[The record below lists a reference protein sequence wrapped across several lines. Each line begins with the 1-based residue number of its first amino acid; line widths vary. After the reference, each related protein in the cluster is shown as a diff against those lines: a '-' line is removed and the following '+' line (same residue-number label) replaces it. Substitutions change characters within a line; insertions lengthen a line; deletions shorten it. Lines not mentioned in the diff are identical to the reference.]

1 MEQEITFQIK
11 ESEKLMKIRKDNL
24 TELESSY
31 NFEKGRLKEIQ
42 DKVNFALKD
51 VTSVRDERIDNLLI
65 RKGELE
71 GDANQFRTFLEAAEK
86 YNSLTTEKQTLESDI
101 KHLSDSIEYK
111 EKLQE
116 NRKNEVKTFVE
127 SFALNFLKKDFE
139 READFKNARS
149 IDINYY
155 DNSVY
160 VDGDIR
166 NFSASSNF
174 YLKVASRF
182 SIFFSS
188 LEIETMRYPRF
199 ILCDNMEDKG
209 IEKERSQ
216 NFQNLVVE
224 TAEKYSKENYQIIFT
239 TSMISEELKDS
250 EYTVGDYYTITNKSL
265 KHI

>member
-1 MEQEITFQIK
+1 M
-11 ESEKLMKIRKDNL
+11 N
-24 TELESSY
+24 
-31 NFEKGRLKEIQ
+31 
-42 DKVNFALKD
+42 
-51 VTSVRDERIDNLLI
+51 
-65 RKGELE
+65 
-71 GDANQFRTFLEAAEK
+71 
-86 YNSLTTEKQTLESDI
+86 
-101 KHLSDSIEYK
+101 
-111 EKLQE
+111 
-116 NRKNEVKTFVE
+116 
-127 SFALNFLKKDFE
+127 KDFE

-160 VDGDIR
+160 VDGDVR

-182 SIFFSS
+182 SVFFSS
-188 LEIETMRYPRF
+188 IEIESMRYPRF

-224 TAEKYSKENYQIIFT
+224 TAEKYQKENYQIIFT